1 MVWTGFNALE
11 AARQEKGPLR
21 RFAACSPLITRIWQ
35 IRRIWRTSE
44 YLRIL
49 KNTWDQLDVQALK
62 ARVQVCVCARAR
74 ACSACLVDRSQ
85 PPVSRE
91 PKTAPA
97 LHLGCTRF
105 GESIEFLA
113 LLHHPT
119 PSYTILHHPT
129 DLFGNSKR
137 HWFTVIHHAVSRG
150 GAECRVGSST
160 ARQRQQLPLQGDL
173 GRCGEPTHTMSIDVS
188 LKETVYGT
196 DHFRFPQISGTLL
209 R

>member
-21 RFAACSPLITRIWQ
+21 RFAACSPLITRIWMNLADQ
-35 IRRIWRTSE
+35 ENLADFRIPKNTAE
-44 YLRIL
+44 YLRSVGCSSFEG
-49 KNTWDQLDVQALK
+49 TCSS
-62 ARVQVCVCARAR
+62 VCVCARAR

-119 PSYTILHHPT
+119 PSYTIQHHPT
-129 DLFGNSKR
+129 DLFGNSNR
-137 HWFTVIHHAVSRG
+137 H
-150 GAECRVGSST
+150 
-160 ARQRQQLPLQGDL
+160 
-173 GRCGEPTHTMSIDVS
+173 
-188 LKETVYGT
+188 
-196 DHFRFPQISGTLL
+196 
-209 R
+209 